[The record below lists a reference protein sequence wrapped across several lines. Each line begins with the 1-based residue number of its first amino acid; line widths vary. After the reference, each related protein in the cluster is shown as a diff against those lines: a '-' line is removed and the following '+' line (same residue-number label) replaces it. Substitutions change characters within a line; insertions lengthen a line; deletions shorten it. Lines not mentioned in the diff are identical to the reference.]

1 MTGENIR
8 EAVLSLPSGLSCS
21 FQKPAKESCYLIW
34 EWNCLFGKLITQN
47 VIPWSFWTA
56 VRLHQIQVPGET
68 FLPSFVSGHRELGFP
83 GSSDG
88 KESACSAGDLG
99 SIPGSGRSPG
109 GGNGNL
115 LQYPPCRI
123 P

>member
-1 MTGENIR
+1 MGVELPVWEINRTER
-8 EAVLSLPSGLSCS
+8 EPLVFLDSSASPSDLG
-21 FQKPAKESCYLIW
+21 
-34 EWNCLFGKLITQN
+34 
-47 VIPWSFWTA
+47 
-56 VRLHQIQVPGET
+56 PGET
-68 FLPSFVSGHRELGFP
+68 FLPGFVSGHRELGFP

-99 SIPGSGRSPG
+99 STPGSGRSPG

-115 LQYPPCRI
+115 LQYPPCSI